1 MKTLRDLMDLSNRVA
16 VVTGGAGTLG
26 LAFCESLAELGATVC
41 ILDISEQRA
50 QERAQ
55 QIAQRFPVR
64 TWAVGADITIESD
77 VDQAVHR
84 IVEKHGRLD
93 ILVNNAAYSPR
104 NLPTDGFPLE
114 GQNLAQWDAQL
125 AVILTGTFLVSRA
138 CARPLANHA
147 KGTIINIASIY
158 GLVGPVPSLYAG
170 TALVNEA
177 HYAAGKGGIVQLTR
191 YLATTLAPSVR
202 VNCIAPGGIKAQ
214 QPESFHERYNARTP
228 MGRMANPEDMK
239 GALAYLASDLSS
251 YMTGQVLAVDG
262 GWTAW

>member
-177 HYAAGKGGIVQLTR
+177 HYAAGKGGIVQ
-191 YLATTLAPSVR
+191 
-202 VNCIAPGGIKAQ
+202 
-214 QPESFHERYNARTP
+214 
-228 MGRMANPEDMK
+228 
-239 GALAYLASDLSS
+239 
-251 YMTGQVLAVDG
+251 
-262 GWTAW
+262 

>member
-1 MKTLRDLMDLSNRVA
+1 
-16 VVTGGAGTLG
+16 
-26 LAFCESLAELGATVC
+26 
-41 ILDISEQRA
+41 
-50 QERAQ
+50 
-55 QIAQRFPVR
+55 
-64 TWAVGADITIESD
+64 
-77 VDQAVHR
+77 
-84 IVEKHGRLD
+84 LD